1 MKKGIVKYLFLALVL
16 SALCACDD
24 YFDVR
29 PKSQVLAGH
38 LFETEQGFEDQLI
51 GVYKRMASTSLY
63 GQEMTFGFMEIL
75 SQNYDLATGNP
86 YEEAGRYNYAN
97 TSMKSIIDQ
106 IWSEMYAAIAN
117 VNVMLQY
124 VDNDLSIFSDNNHD
138 LYKGEALGLR
148 GFLHFEVLR
157 IFAPAYTSNPSAPA
171 IPYVTEY
178 SPSVTPQSTVEEA
191 MELAIRDLEEAE
203 SLLAPQDGDIIN
215 TRSAYRLNYV
225 NVNAILARAYLWKG
239 DMANALRCARAVMND
254 PYVVSNYR
262 WVDGTYLNYSE
273 KSLWNRLFTMEL
285 LFRLNVANMD
295 ETTNLYFRNSGNAA
309 QKLSPSPTKWN
320 DIYELTKGYGTDWRY
335 SKQWEYDGNDPYF
348 AKYWQYDG
356 SSNNDQMPVIRK
368 SEMYYIAAEALVSID
383 SISQAVAYLNEV
395 RTNRNIGNDPLQES
409 LSAEEVQNEIYKEY
423 RKEMVGE
430 GQLFFYYKRKG
441 YTTIPGSAVAAS
453 DNVYVLPMPDNEIE
467 FGNRR

>member
-1 MKKGIVKYLFLALVL
+1 MKRGVLTYLFFAWALVML
-16 SALCACDD
+16 NACDD

-29 PKSQVLAGH
+29 PKSQVLAEH

-51 GVYKRMASTSLY
+51 GVYKRMSSTSLY
-63 GQEMTFGFMEIL
+63 GQEMAFGFMEVL

-106 IWSEMYAAIAN
+106 IWAEMYAAIAN

-124 VDNDLSIFSDNNHD
+124 IDDDLSIFSDDNHD
-138 LYKGEALGLR
+138 IYKGEALGLR
-148 GFLHFEVLR
+148 GFLHFELLR
-157 IFAPAYTSNPSAPA
+157 MFAPAYTSNPSAPA

-191 MELAIRDLEEAE
+191 INSVIRDLEEAA
-203 SLLAPQDGDIIN
+203 SLLRVQDGTGTDSYRIN
-215 TRSAYRLNYV
+215 CV
-225 NVNAILARAYLWKG
+225 NVNAMLARAYLWKG
-239 DMANALRCARAVMND
+239 DTENALRCARAVIND
-254 PYVVSNYR
+254 PDVINGYR
-262 WVDGTYLNYSE
+262 WVDGTYLNGAE
-273 KSLWNRLFTMEL
+273 KSTWNRLFTMEL

-295 ETTNLYFRNSGNAA
+295 ENTNAYFHNSGSAT
-309 QKLSPSPTKWN
+309 QKLSPSDTKWN
-320 DIYELTKGYGTDWRY
+320 DIFEFALGYGTDWRY

-356 SSNNDQMPVIRK
+356 GSYNNQVPVLRK
-368 SEMYYIAAEALVSID
+368 SEVYYIAAEALVAKD
-383 SISQAVAYLNEV
+383 SIAAAVAYLNEV
-395 RTNRNIGNDPLQES
+395 RTNRNISDPLQEN
-409 LSAEEVQNEIYKEY
+409 LSATDVQEEIYKEY

-430 GQLFFYYKRKG
+430 GQLFFYYKRRG

-453 DNVYVLPMPDNEIE
+453 DDVYVLPMPDNEIE
-467 FGNRR
+467 FGNRE